1 MGRAARGWR
10 GAKERE
16 TPSILGDD
24 GPVGELAF
32 LLVLSHVAH
41 TLGRS
46 FVSQCYTTNR
56 PHRVPVNIL
65 LAPSVASQGQQ
76 QTEAGEHGGKSE
88 SRHKPANGPNS
99 SASIAFW
106 AAVR

>member
-16 TPSILGDD
+16 TPSVLGDD
-24 GPVGELAF
+24 GPVGPLEF

-46 FVSQCYTTNR
+46 FVSQCYTSN
-56 PHRVPVNIL
+56 L
-65 LAPSVASQGQQ
+65 SQGQQ

-88 SRHKPANGPNS
+88 SRHKPANGPNR

-106 AAVR
+106 ASVR